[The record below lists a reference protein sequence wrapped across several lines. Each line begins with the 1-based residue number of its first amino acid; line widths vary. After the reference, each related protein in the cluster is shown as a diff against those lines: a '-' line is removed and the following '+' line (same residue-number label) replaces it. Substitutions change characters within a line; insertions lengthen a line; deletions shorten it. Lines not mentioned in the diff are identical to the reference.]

1 MFWSQQLYSKDHEC
15 LCDPCE
21 LRRRQTIILLS
32 RLLQVQFFLVFC
44 YFWCFSLFPFWK
56 LQTWESIDLFL
67 IIRETTC
74 TGRSAI
80 PSISFVTCWQIRK
93 DKTTCSLW
101 KYFERWKGSHKQL
114 YLQSLKLVLH
124 VCCWVLTLMY
134 NLFAVKAPLLAY
146 NSFAEAIFILNASL
160 VHNGHADF
168 QGSRV

>member
-1 MFWSQQLYSKDHEC
+1 MW
-15 LCDPCE
+15 
-21 LRRRQTIILLS
+21 
-32 RLLQVQFFLVFC
+32 
-44 YFWCFSLFPFWK
+44 
-56 LQTWESIDLFL
+56 TWEKADNYIALKIIAGTIFSGVLLFL
-67 IIRETTC
+67 MLFFVSLLIITNVGEYWPFSHNQRDYVS
-74 TGRSAI
+74 GRSAI
-80 PSISFVTCWQIRK
+80 PSFSFVTCWRIRK

-134 NLFAVKAPLLAY
+134 NVFAVKAPLLAY